1 LLAARVAQIMDA
13 GQMMKRPRPNVA
25 TATTMLTIVSRM
37 APRTDTYR
45 SPRGPKKNASTNV
58 APTLP
63 CVIEPS
69 SLHPFEGEPEDLV
82 RELQIDVLSSLRVA
96 VGEYENL
103 LHAWHLPLGRR

>member
-13 GQMMKRPRPNVA
+13 GQMMKGPRPNVA

-37 APRTDTYR
+37 APGTDAYR
-45 SPRGPKKNASTNV
+45 SPRGPKKNASINV

-63 CVIEPS
+63 IEPS

-96 VGEYENL
+96 VGDYENL
-103 LHAWHLPLGRR
+103 LHAWHLPLGRC